1 MGHDNAARLR
11 TGYEAFSKGDLDT
24 IRELWSPDIQWH
36 SYGHTP
42 FAGEYDGIDQVF
54 GDVFARI
61 PQETEA
67 FELTVHS
74 ILADD
79 EHGVVMVDQMIRR
92 HDRVFNGKAVH
103 VYHFDRDGLVTEAFI
118 QPVDE
123 EAMPAD
129 FWD

>member
-11 TGYEAFSKGDLDT
+11 AGYEAFSKGDLDT
-24 IRELWSPDIQWH
+24 IRELWSPEIRWH
-36 SYGHTP
+36 SYGNTP
-42 FAGEYDGIDQVF
+42 FAGEYRGVDAVF
-54 GDVFARI
+54 GDVFAQI
-61 PQETEA
+61 PQETDA
-67 FELTVHS
+67 FELTVHA

-79 EHGVVMVDQMIRR
+79 EHGVVMLDQLIRR
-92 HDRVFNGKAVH
+92 GDRVFNGKAIH
-103 VYHFDRDGLVTEAFI
+103 VWHFDRDGLVTEAFI

>member
-24 IRELWSPDIQWH
+24 VRGLWSPDIRWH
-36 SYGHTP
+36 SYGNSP
-42 FAGEYDGIDQVF
+42 FSGEYQGIDQVF

-67 FELTVHS
+67 FELAVHS

-79 EHGVVMVDQMIRR
+79 EHGVAMVDQMVRR
-92 HDRVFNGKAVH
+92 NDRVFNGKAIH

-123 EAMPAD
+123 DSVPED